1 MRINNAL
8 PSTFALAVLLLGGIN
23 VAAQNLSDGY
33 VQILQRGAIE
43 AIDEPEFVPADE
55 AEIADDAWV
64 LGLVIDGEARAYSL
78 NLLNAYEI
86 VNDRIG
92 DTKFV
97 AAW

>member
-43 AIDEPEFVPADE
+43 AIDEPEFVTADE

-78 NLLNAYEI
+78 NLLNAHEI

-92 DTKFV
+92 DTKFA

>member
-23 VAAQNLSDGY
+23 VAAQDLSDGY

-43 AIDEPEFVPADE
+43 AIDEPEFVTADE

-78 NLLNAYEI
+78 NLLNAHEI

-92 DTKFV
+92 DTKFA

>member
-23 VAAQNLSDGY
+23 VAAQDLPDGY

-43 AIDEPEFVPADE
+43 AIDEPEFVTADE

>member
-1 MRINNAL
+1 L
-8 PSTFALAVLLLGGIN
+8 LSLGLAAAISILAAGTN
-23 VAAQNLSDGY
+23 VAAQDLPDGY
-33 VQILQRGAIE
+33 VQILQRGDIT
-43 AIDEPEFVPADE
+43 AIDEPQFVTADE

-78 NLLNAYEI
+78 NLLNAHEI

-92 DTKFV
+92 DTKFA

>member
-23 VAAQNLSDGY
+23 VAAQDLSDGY

-43 AIDEPEFVPADE
+43 AIDEPEFVTADE

-78 NLLNAYEI
+78 NLLNAHEI
-86 VNDRIG
+86 VNDHIG
-92 DTKFV
+92 DTKFA